1 MGNRVS
7 SEHSSITTL
16 RATVVRRGRTRRP
29 ELRVSST
36 ARPDLPT
43 DDIIRL
49 VIDEEEKFAPVES
62 RSDGVGILGA
72 YDTPERA
79 REPGSAENRLKAWL
93 NTVGISFGQ
102 SVLVDG
108 VVPEFRYGVREPG
121 STAIYDARKPPSQ
134 LLQSIANNLE
144 SDTR

>member
-1 MGNRVS
+1 MGNRIS

-29 ELRVSST
+29 ELRLSST
-36 ARPDLPT
+36 AIQDLPT
-43 DDIIRL
+43 GEVIRL

-62 RSDGVGILGA
+62 RGDGVGILGA

-79 REPGSAENRLKAWL
+79 REPAGAENRLLEWL
-93 NTVGISFGQ
+93 DTVGISFGQ
-102 SVLVDG
+102 SVLVDV
-108 VVPEFRYGVREPG
+108 VVPVFRYGVREPG

-134 LLQSIANNLE
+134 SLQSIAKNLE